1 MTMSVLSKRPASGQT
16 AAANRDLIL
25 EATVSLL
32 RGGSSFAEISVSAI
46 AAEASVS
53 RPTFY
58 AYFRDKRDL
67 MLALGERFE
76 RRTHVAA
83 DAWLEL
89 RDDDLSATLRGVLDA
104 FRADH
109 ATLRAIVEASTYDPE
124 VAAFWRAFHA
134 RFIEAVIERA
144 GELTPDRD
152 PSDVRADAFALIWM
166 TQRSLAEHLDAP
178 QVGDEALVAALVR
191 LWRSVLPEVSDR
203 A

>member
-1 MTMSVLSKRPASGQT
+1 MSVLSKRPPAGQT

-25 EATVSLL
+25 EATVALL
-32 RGGSSFAEISVSAI
+32 GQGQSFAEISVSAI

-67 MLALGERFE
+67 ILALGDRFE

-83 DAWLEL
+83 DTWLEL
-89 RDDDLSATLRGVLDA
+89 RDDDLFATLQGVLDA

-109 ATLRAIVEASTYDPE
+109 STLRAILEASTYDVE

-134 RFIEAVIERA
+134 RFIEAVVDRA
-144 GELTPDRD
+144 SELTPDRD
-152 PSDVRADAFALIWM
+152 PGDVLADAFALTWM
-166 TQRSLAEHLDAP
+166 TQRTLAEHLDAP
-178 QVGDEALVAALVR
+178 QVGDEQLLAALVR
-191 LWRSVLPEVSDR
+191 LWRSVLPEISSR
-203 A
+203 P